1 MRREPNAPAVPAY
14 AGEVFGRKRSAE
26 AEAAPATTPDPGMIT
41 TGKGRPTPK
50 RREAEQR
57 NRQPMIGAARLPA
70 NATKEQRKAAREAQR
85 QASSAERLKSR
96 EALLTGDERHLPA
109 QHRGPARRWARDYVD
124 ARRNLGDYLFPVAI
138 VVLGAGL
145 VPVAAIRPFTL
156 LAVPLL
162 YLYLLVVL
170 VDAYLLSRR
179 INRLTFERFGAQ
191 AAGAGRYGALRSMQI
206 RRFRLPRPQVARG
219 QHPE

>member
-1 MRREPNAPAVPAY
+1 M
-14 AGEVFGRKRSAE
+14 FGRRSSTE
-26 AEAAPATTPDPGMIT
+26 AEPTGTVGSDAAAKAAA
-41 TGKGRPTPK
+41 GKGRPTPK

-57 NRQPMIGAARLPA
+57 NRQPLVGAPRLPA
-70 NATKEQRKAAREAQR
+70 NATKEERKAAREAQR
-85 QASSAERLKSR
+85 QAASAERVKSR

-109 QHRGPARRWARDYVD
+109 QHRGPARKWARDYVD

-145 VPVAAIRPFTL
+145 VPVPAIRPYAL

-162 YLYLLVVL
+162 YLYLVLVL

-179 INRLTFERFGAQ
+179 LNRNDVR
-191 AAGAGRYGALRSMQI
+191 ALRRPVG
-206 RRFRLPRPQVARG
+206 RRRAVRRAAQHADPALPAPPPPGRPGTVPRVRS
-219 QHPE
+219 PNWS

>member
-1 MRREPNAPAVPAY
+1 
-14 AGEVFGRKRSAE
+14 VFGRRNSTE
-26 AEAAPATTPDPGMIT
+26 AEPTGTVGSDAAAKAAA
-41 TGKGRPTPK
+41 GKGRPTPK

-57 NRQPMIGAARLPA
+57 NRQPLVGAPRLPA
-70 NATKEQRKAAREAQR
+70 NATKEERKAAREAQR
-85 QASSAERLKSR
+85 QAASAERVKSR

-109 QHRGPARRWARDYVD
+109 QHRGPARKWARDYVD

-145 VPVAAIRPFTL
+145 VPVPAIRPYAL

-162 YLYLLVVL
+162 YLYLVLVL

-179 INRLTFERFGAQ
+179 LNRQTYERFGAQ
-191 AAGAGRYGALRSMQI
+191 SAGVGRYGALRSMQI

-219 QHPE
+219 QYPE